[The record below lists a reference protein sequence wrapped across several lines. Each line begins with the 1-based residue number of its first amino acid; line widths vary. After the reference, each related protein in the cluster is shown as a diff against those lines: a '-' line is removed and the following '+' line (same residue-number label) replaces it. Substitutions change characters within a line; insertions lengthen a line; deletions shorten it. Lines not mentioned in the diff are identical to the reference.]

1 MRILFIFND
10 IYIYVCVHNK
20 MFDINIHWEMIAIV
34 KTVNISIASCTYLFV
49 CAVKTLIIYLSEYF
63 KYTTWL
69 NKDFFF

>member
-1 MRILFIFND
+1 
-10 IYIYVCVHNK
+10 
-20 MFDINIHWEMIAIV
+20 MFDINVHWEMITIV

-69 NKDFFF
+69 NKDFF